1 MQIKRGWVS
10 AMDDIDISVSRLCE
24 ETLLMKSFAVT
35 NSVKIVATN
44 LCIINSLIRFV
55 VYMQA
60 VVFSSG
66 M

>member
-1 MQIKRGWVS
+1 
-10 AMDDIDISVSRLCE
+10 MDDIDISVSRLCE